1 MNPEM
6 ATGGLTLIGAA
17 LPRTG
22 TMSARAA
29 LERLGVGPCYHM
41 HEVSLNPRHAEVW
54 LAACEGKMPEWRSLL
69 AGYSAT
75 LDVPACLCWKQ
86 LAGFFPDARVLLLRR
101 DPELW
106 YQSVLDTVYRVVMGP
121 GGKSDP
127 AMAMVR
133 RVFFDGYF
141 GGRFEDRSHAIGVYC
156 AYCEEVRQGVVRERL
171 LEYEVT
177 QGWEPLC
184 GFLGCDV
191 PDEAFPHRNTRTEFQ
206 TRNSRFQG
214 PDPGSGSQ
222 M

>member
-1 MNPEM
+1 MILGKM
-6 ATGGLTLIGAA
+6 ALIGAA

-22 TMSARAA
+22 TMSVKRA
-29 LERLGVGPCYHM
+29 LERLGAGRCYHM
-41 HEVSLNPRHAEVW
+41 HDAALNAGHVEVW
-54 LAACEGKMPEWRSLL
+54 LAACEGKMPDWQSLL
-69 AGYSAT
+69 VGYSAT
-75 LDVPACLCWKQ
+75 LDVPACLYWKR

-106 YQSVLDTVYRVVMGP
+106 YQSVLDTVYRVAMEQE
-121 GGKSDP
+121 GKSDP
-127 AMAMVR
+127 ALAMVR

-141 GGRFEDRSHAIGVYC
+141 DGRFEDRDHAIAVYC
-156 AYCEEVRQGVVRERL
+156 RYCEEVRQGVARERL

-206 TRNSRFQG
+206 ARNSRTQS
-214 PDPGSGSQ
+214 PLL
-222 M
+222 